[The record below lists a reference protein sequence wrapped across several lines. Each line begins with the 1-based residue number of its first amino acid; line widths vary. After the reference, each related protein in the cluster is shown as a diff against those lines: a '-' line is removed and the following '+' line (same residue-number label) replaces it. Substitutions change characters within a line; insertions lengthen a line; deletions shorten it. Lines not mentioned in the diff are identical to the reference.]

1 VAVGPDGSTATH
13 LTTGSRS
20 ELPGKAKEIAMTF
33 PLEPGTC
40 TIDPAHSTVEFLIRH
55 LGLSK
60 VRGRFN
66 GFDARLEV
74 GGDLASTTLEAT
86 VDLASVDTN
95 NADRDNHLRSTDFF
109 DTEAHPTLTFTS
121 KQVVERDGEYVV
133 TGDLTLNG
141 VTHPVDLDVSFNGT
155 EIYPMTGKTHAGFTA
170 TGEISRKAWGVD
182 FNVPLSAG
190 GVVLGDKVRLEIE
203 AQLEAA

>member
-1 VAVGPDGSTATH
+1 
-13 LTTGSRS
+13 
-20 ELPGKAKEIAMTF
+20 MTV
-33 PLEPGTC
+33 PLEPGAW

-66 GFDARLEV
+66 DFDARLQV
-74 GGDLASTTLEAT
+74 GDDLASTTLEAT

-109 DTEAHPTLTFTS
+109 DVDTHPTLTFTS
-121 KQVVERDGEYVV
+121 KRVEERDGRYVV
-133 TGDLTLNG
+133 MGDLTLNG
-141 VTHPVDLDVSFNGT
+141 VTRPVDLDVDFNGT
-155 EIYPMTGKTHAGFTA
+155 EVYPMTGKTHAGFTA
-170 TGEISRKAWGVD
+170 TGEISRKEWGVD

-190 GVVLGDKVRLEIE
+190 GVVLGDRVRLEIE